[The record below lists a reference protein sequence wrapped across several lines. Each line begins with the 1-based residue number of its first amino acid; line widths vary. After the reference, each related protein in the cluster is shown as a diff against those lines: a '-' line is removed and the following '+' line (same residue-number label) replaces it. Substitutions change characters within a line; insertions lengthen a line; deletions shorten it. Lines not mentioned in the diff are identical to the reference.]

1 MARNPDTN
9 APKSLQALFPT
20 LLWAVIVLFLA
31 AGPALAAD
39 AIPTGSPSSSVESTV
54 SVTVSEPGSASNLPA
69 RPGMKRVYRFGM
81 VPWIAYS
88 PLHVAAELGFWRKL
102 GVEVTVVSYPTNPAM
117 YRGIAGGDV
126 DLCMDMIGSMVGMH
140 LDGVDVK
147 ILGETDWSHGG
158 DKIIVKRDL
167 DVARLKARPIGVY
180 LAKPS
185 VTFFLNRFLG
195 EWGLKIADV
204 RIQELTMQELA
215 DAFIEG
221 KFSVILNCDPEAL
234 RAERDGEGRQGVT
247 SADFAGIIPEG
258 VVSRADRFASI
269 PRDDLV
275 KIFRGWIQAVKWLH
289 DPRNWNEFR
298 RILNSH
304 TFQADGPYSET
315 DMQDMFRSVR
325 IHPAAT
331 QARRNISAGG
341 LRGYLQSVHDFLK
354 DNDML
359 EREFFMDDILDN
371 SALIEALKLE
381 GEVVHP

>member
-1 MARNPDTN
+1 MAGKPDM
-9 APKSLQALFPT
+9 KLIGSLRTLFPAMLRA
-20 LLWAVIVLFLA
+20 LLALVLTTNCVLA
-31 AGPALAAD
+31 AGPVQVAPPAS
-39 AIPTGSPSSSVESTV
+39 TTV
-54 SVTVSEPGSASNLPA
+54 SAAASPASAAETVAKASSGKQAN
-69 RPGMKRVYRFGM
+69 RVYRFGM

-88 PLHVAAELGFWRKL
+88 PLHVAAELGFWKKL
-102 GVEVTVVSYPTNPAM
+102 GVEVTVVSYPTNPSM

-126 DLCMDMIGSMVGMH
+126 DLCMDMIGSMVGMY

-180 LAKPS
+180 LDKPS
-185 VTFFLNRFLG
+185 VTFFLNRFLQD
-195 EWGLKIADV
+195 WGLKLSDV

-215 DAFIEG
+215 DAFIDG
-221 KFSVILNCDPEAL
+221 KFNVILNCDPEAL

-258 VVSRADRFASI
+258 FVSRSDRFAAI

-275 KIFRGWIQAVKWLH
+275 KIFRGWVQAVRWLH
-289 DPRNWNEFR
+289 DSRNWNEFR
-298 RILNSH
+298 RILNSR
-304 TFQADGPYSET
+304 TFQGDGPYTEA

-331 QARRNISAGG
+331 QARRNISADG
-341 LRGYLQSVHDFLK
+341 LRGYLQSVHAFLK

-359 EREFFMDDILDN
+359 EREFFLDDILDN
-371 SALIEALKLE
+371 SALIDALKLE
-381 GEVVHP
+381 GEAVQP

>member
-1 MARNPDTN
+1 MPASQIP
-9 APKSLQALFPT
+9 
-20 LLWAVIVLFLA
+20 
-31 AGPALAAD
+31 AGPRTSHA
-39 AIPTGSPSSSVESTV
+39 
-54 SVTVSEPGSASNLPA
+54 
-69 RPGMKRVYRFGM
+69 YRFGM

-88 PLHVAAELGFWRKL
+88 PLHVAAELGLWKKL
-102 GVEVTVVSYPTNPAM
+102 GVDVTVVSYPTNPSM

-167 DVARLKARPIGVY
+167 DIARLKARPIGVY
-180 LAKPS
+180 LGKPS

-195 EWGLKIADV
+195 DWGLKIADV

-258 VVSRADRFASI
+258 VVSRSDRFATI

-275 KIFRGWIQAVKWLH
+275 KIFRGWIQAVRWLH

-298 RILNSH
+298 RILNSQ
-304 TFQADGPYSET
+304 TFQADGPYTET
-315 DMQDMFRSVR
+315 DMRDMFRSVR

-331 QARRNISAGG
+331 QARRNTSEDG
-341 LRGYLQSVHDFLK
+341 LRGYLQSVHAFLK
-354 DNDML
+354 ENDML
-359 EREFFMDDILDN
+359 ERDFSVADILDN
-371 SALIEALKLE
+371 GALIEALKLE
-381 GEVVHP
+381 GEVIRP

>member
-1 MARNPDTN
+1 MARKPDT
-9 APKSLQALFPT
+9 KRSGSLQALFPAMLRA
-20 LLWAVIVLFLA
+20 LLALVLTA
-31 AGPALAAD
+31 SWALAAD
-39 AIPTGSPSSSVESTV
+39 
-54 SVTVSEPGSASNLPA
+54 SAAKPVFGKQAN
-69 RPGMKRVYRFGM
+69 RVYRFGM

-88 PLHVAAELGFWRKL
+88 PLHVAEELGFWKKL
-102 GVEVTVVSYPTNPAM
+102 GVEVTVVSYPTNPSM

-185 VTFFLNRFLG
+185 VTFFLNRFLRD
-195 EWGLKIADV
+195 WGLKISDV

-215 DAFIEG
+215 DAFIDG
-221 KFSVILNCDPEAL
+221 TFSVILNCDPEAL

-247 SADFAGIIPEG
+247 SADYAGIIPEG
-258 VVSRADRFASI
+258 VVARRDRFAAI

-275 KIFRGWIQAVKWLH
+275 KVFRGWIQAVRWLH
-289 DPRNWNEFR
+289 DPRNWDEYR
-298 RILNSH
+298 RILNGR
-304 TFQADGPYSET
+304 TFQSDGPYTES

-325 IHPAAT
+325 IHPATT
-331 QARRNISAGG
+331 QARRNTSPDG
-341 LRGYLQSVHDFLK
+341 LRTYLQSVHAFLK
-354 DNDML
+354 ENGML
-359 EREFFMDDILDN
+359 ARDFTVDEMLDN

-381 GEVVHP
+381 GEAVQP